1 MLVYPA
7 DLSSRGFSTEVR
19 FCLHYKKNLLE
30 YRHSDFTLRFP
41 KVSIFEG
48 DGLMDEMVFATFLI
62 LLSDAWDEVI
72 SEVNLVELL
81 YDGVADAA
89 NLRTED
95 GQVICVTKGTAS
107 KVFAR
112 QTGGNVRRDIRKHAS
127 DPKVITSIE
136 EYFKKKVLTHILPA
150 RKPDLIGG
158 LKKVIEKDDVV
169 TDKERFLKYADIST
183 IAKFLSEIYLYVLT
197 RNNVRQK
204 GEKRLT
210 GQDLEDY
217 KHHALEDIPIPVKIG
232 TSERR
237 YTDALLEVYAQVTG
251 QKKFTKKDLEKEEN
265 AEYAEHMAE
274 QRNYFF
280 AAEAVRRGTR
290 DIYSEDDED
299 QFCVLE
305 NEVFEGIKETWRDH
319 YKNGL
324 VRLSN
329 IFKEIPKI
337 DISKC
342 WLRRD
347 TDWIGNAQ
355 RKGVCHFLVKDEFL
369 KGWIKADDD
378 QNI

>member
-158 LKKVIEKDDVV
+158 LKKVIEKELFPAGVETRPD
-169 TDKERFLKYADIST
+169 LKLDGARDTRLAQSQCPHDISGVNPEAVGQRT
-183 IAKFLSEIYLYVLT
+183 VTRPPCIGTCREDGYVHLAM
-197 RNNVRQK
+197 
-204 GEKRLT
+204 
-210 GQDLEDY
+210 
-217 KHHALEDIPIPVKIG
+217 ALARERHDVISAPAAGNDIP
-232 TSERR
+232 
-237 YTDALLEVYAQVTG
+237 Q
-251 QKKFTKKDLEKEEN
+251 
-265 AEYAEHMAE
+265 
-274 QRNYFF
+274 
-280 AAEAVRRGTR
+280 
-290 DIYSEDDED
+290 
-299 QFCVLE
+299 
-305 NEVFEGIKETWRDH
+305 
-319 YKNGL
+319 
-324 VRLSN
+324 
-329 IFKEIPKI
+329 
-337 DISKC
+337 
-342 WLRRD
+342 
-347 TDWIGNAQ
+347 
-355 RKGVCHFLVKDEFL
+355 
-369 KGWIKADDD
+369 
-378 QNI
+378 